1 MWGTRFCG
9 TASELQVPSRRGGI
23 GWAILSGLCR
33 YVVAVTLACMPT
45 VAERL
50 RANSDSLLSVFD
62 LLGTLVFALEGA
74 LAAIRGNLDAL
85 GLLVLAFVTAVG
97 GGIIRD
103 LLIGAVPPAAIRDW
117 RYLGIAFLGA
127 GVASLLYYWERSL
140 PDQLLVTLDAAG
152 LSLFAI
158 AGVEKALDYKMH
170 PVMAVVMGGITGVGG
185 GTVRDLLLARVPGVL
200 HKDVYA
206 SAALAGGL
214 VMVLALRAKAPRAV
228 AMLAGG
234 AVCFGL
240 RMVSVAMQ
248 WNLPRILHL

>member
-1 MWGTRFCG
+1 
-9 TASELQVPSRRGGI
+9 
-23 GWAILSGLCR
+23 
-33 YVVAVTLACMPT
+33 MPT
-45 VAERL
+45 VAERF
-50 RANSDSLLSVFD
+50 RANSDSLLSAFD

-85 GLLVLAFVTAVG
+85 GLLVLAFMTAVG

-117 RYLGIAFLGA
+117 RYIGIAIAGA
-127 GVASLLYYWERSL
+127 GGASLLYYWERIL
-140 PDQLLVTLDAAG
+140 PDQLLLTLDAAG

-158 AGVEKALDYKMH
+158 AGTEKALDYGIH
-170 PVMAVVMGGITGVGG
+170 PLMAIVMGGITGVGG

-200 HKDVYA
+200 HRDVYA

-214 VMVLALRAKAPRAV
+214 VMVLALKAKAPRAV

-234 AVCFGL
+234 CACFLL
-240 RMVSVAMQ
+240 RMVSVALH

>member
-1 MWGTRFCG
+1 
-9 TASELQVPSRRGGI
+9 
-23 GWAILSGLCR
+23 
-33 YVVAVTLACMPT
+33 MPT

-50 RANSDSLLSVFD
+50 RANSDSLLNAFD

-97 GGIIRD
+97 GGIVRD

-127 GVASLLYYWERSL
+127 GGASLLYYWERSL

-170 PVMAVVMGGITGVGG
+170 PTMAVMMGGITGVGG
-185 GTVRDLLLARVPGVL
+185 GTLRDLLLARVPAVL
-200 HKDVYA
+200 HRDVYA

-214 VMVLALRAKAPRAV
+214 VMVLALKLKAPRAV

-234 AVCFGL
+234 AACFLL
-240 RMVSVAMQ
+240 RMVSVAMH
-248 WNLPRILHL
+248 WNLPRMLHL